1 MLIST
6 QCVRHTP
13 AAPVVPPL
21 RFTAAPR
28 VSPEPHTTEEIPM
41 KLYYAETL
49 NPRKVCA
56 VARYLSLPVEF
67 ARVDLSKGENRTAT
81 FLALNPNGKVPVLE
95 TAGRTLWE
103 ANAIMCY
110 LARVAQSDLWPDDE
124 RQIDVIRWF
133 NWNSEHFSRFA
144 GRLYFEHLIKSAL
157 GLGGPDAAA
166 VEEANDYVRKYG
178 AVLNAHLRERKYLV
192 DDRLTVADFAVAA
205 TLPYAN
211 QARLPLDGFAEIE
224 RWYAQLAA
232 LPAWRD
238 PFPLANRTA

>member
-6 QCVRHTP
+6 QPLATR
-13 AAPVVPPL
+13 VPHLPLL
-21 RFTAAPR
+21 RFAAAPR
-28 VSPEPHTTEEIPM
+28 VSREPHTTEDILM

-67 ARVDLSKGENRTAT
+67 ARVDLGKGENRTAA

-95 TAGRTLWE
+95 IAGRTLWE

-110 LARVAQSDLWPDDE
+110 LARAAQSDLWPDDE

-166 VEEANDYVRKYG
+166 VEEANGYVRKYG
-178 AVLNAHLRERKYLV
+178 TVLNAHLRGRKYLV
-192 DDRLTVADFAVAA
+192 NDRLTVADFAVAA

-238 PFPLANRTA
+238 PFPLADRTA